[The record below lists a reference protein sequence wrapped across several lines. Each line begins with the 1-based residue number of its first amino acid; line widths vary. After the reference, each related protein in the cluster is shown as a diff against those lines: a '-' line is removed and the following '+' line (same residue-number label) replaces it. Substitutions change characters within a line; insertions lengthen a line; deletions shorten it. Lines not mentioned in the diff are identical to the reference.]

1 MLDGQGGG
9 PLGEEGGEGGEGR
22 EGGRAEMSRNVS
34 VHRVCG
40 SSAHELRIL
49 VLASSSFFH
58 FLLQYRPMRDVEP
71 EAAAGLDM

>member
-1 MLDGQGGG
+1 MRK
-9 PLGEEGGEGGEGR
+9 EGR
-22 EGGRAEMSRNVS
+22 EGRGGREGGQKCQGNVS

-49 VLASSSFFH
+49 ILAFSSFFH